1 MPNYVNKPKLI
12 YWEITESCNHN
23 CIHCSNYWRNFDNS
37 KVSVSNPI
45 SANILMEVA
54 HKIAEIKPSR
64 VVITGGEPLIIF
76 NILQSAVEFLLAQKI
91 QVSINT
97 NCAMLTDEIARYL
110 AEKQIGLFV
119 SFPSCVPAEFDKI
132 VDRMGAFEQVSN
144 GLKIA
149 KINGVKF
156 TTNTVVSRINIAS
169 LYGTIKYLK
178 ETYGLRFFSV
188 TYASRPINAN
198 DEFSKI
204 MLDEEERHYYLSESV
219 RICRDLK
226 VKIRAASHMA
236 LCSFK
241 DYSTFKQF
249 ALRSACTAGKKAFT
263 ITGIGDLRACVR
275 DDKTYGNI
283 LNESFDEILTRM
295 SVWRKRKLYIP
306 AECKFCPVKGFCNGG
321 CPVDN
326 KISPKAGQQI
336 NIHSVPERKWK
347 TYIWTQSLIFR
358 NEILG
363 IIKGPAA
370 FFKYIRTKLIK

>member
-1 MPNYVNKPKLI
+1 MPNYVNKPRLI

-37 KVSVSNPI
+37 KASVSASV
-45 SANILMEVA
+45 SAHILMEVA

-64 VVITGGEPLIIF
+64 VVITGGEPLIVF
-76 NILQSAVEFLLAQKI
+76 GLWRPAVDFLLAQKI
-91 QVSINT
+91 QVNINT

-110 AEKQIGLFV
+110 AEKQIGLFI

-144 GLKIA
+144 GLIIA
-149 KINGVKF
+149 KTNGVKF

-169 LYGTIKYLK
+169 LYETIKYLK
-178 ETYGLRFFSV
+178 ETYGLKYFSV
-188 TYASRPINAN
+188 TYASRPINAD

-204 MLDEEERHYYLSESV
+204 MLDDEERYFYLSECV
-219 RICRDLK
+219 RICEDLS

-249 ALRSACTAGKKAFT
+249 ALRSACTAGKKAVT
-263 ITGIGDLRACVR
+263 ITGIGNLRACAR
-275 DDKTYGNI
+275 DDKIYGNI
-283 LNESFDEILTRM
+283 LNESFGEILTRM
-295 SVWRKRKLYIP
+295 SEWRKRKMFIP

-336 NIHSVPERKWK
+336 NIHSVPKRKWK
-347 TYIWTQSLIFR
+347 TYIWTQRLIFR
-358 NEILG
+358 NEFLR
-363 IIKGPAA
+363 IIKRSCR
-370 FFKYIRTKLIK
+370 FF